1 MAATLT
7 AWNDALKRVYTSD
20 SLVEQL
26 YQENPF
32 LDKINKQ
39 TRYQPGETAR
49 VVIHTQRGG
58 GFTVLPDGGGTLNTA
73 GNQGIAKAEY
83 DMTHQHMPIAIQGDV
98 IDSASTNAQ
107 TVADVEE
114 AHVSGALN
122 DLRKQLTRQLFGNGD
137 ALIVV
142 CRTSDSN
149 NVDLNATTGAQVL
162 KRGWLHVGAQVDVG
176 STGTETSVLDGETI
190 TAIDRTNVAFD
201 NSGSNVTTDS
211 TSTYVSMKNS
221 RSGTTSYEANG
232 LRNIVSASS
241 TLGGLTVAAEDQWA
255 AANVDTTSQALT
267 ISLIL
272 QQIQEVAQ
280 RGGKADFIL
289 TGLKQQRK
297 LYEQLQ
303 QQVRFDGDKGLMAGA
318 TPSWNGVEIHA
329 HPDCWD
335 EDLYVGVFKHL
346 FPVATAK
353 PAWQNSVT
361 GGNIL
366 TWAQGTDSYVAKLS
380 YRFNLACDRRNVFAR
395 LGGLT

>member
-1 MAATLT
+1 MAATLS

-32 LDKINKQ
+32 LDKIQKQ
-39 TRYQPGETAR
+39 TRYAPGETAR
-49 VVIHTQRGG
+49 VVIHTQRAG

-73 GNQGIAKAEY
+73 GNQGIAKAEFDY
-83 DMTHQHMPIAIQGDV
+83 THQHMPIAIQGDV
-98 IDSASTNAQ
+98 IDSASSNAQ

-149 NVDLNATTGAQVL
+149 DVDLNTTAGAQVL

-176 STGTETSVLDGETI
+176 TTANEVSDVDGDTI
-190 TAIDRTNVAFD
+190 TAVDRTNVAFTVA
-201 NSGSNVTTDS
+201 GGAETGDS
-211 TSTYVSMKNS
+211 TSDYVSIKNS

-232 LRNIVSASS
+232 LRNIVSASV
-241 TLGGLTVAAEDQWA
+241 TLGGLTVAAQDEWA

-272 QQIQEVAQ
+272 QQEQEINQ
-280 RGGKADFIL
+280 RGGNPDFIL
-289 TGLKQQRK
+289 TSLKQKRK

-303 QQVRFDGDKGLMAGA
+303 QQVRFDGDKVAAGSNM
-318 TPSWNGVEIHA
+318 PKWNGMELHS

-335 EDLYVGVFKHL
+335 EDLYVGTFKHL
-346 FPVATAK
+346 FPIATAK

-361 GGNIL
+361 GGEIL
-366 TWAQGTDSYVAKLS
+366 TWAQGTDSYVAKLT
-380 YRFNLACDRRNVFAR
+380 YRFNLATDRRNVFAR